1 MYQAKMIKEQRI
13 VELNDETIFDQNAQ
27 YVIPRYQRAYAWEYD
42 EIVQL
47 IEDIKDATSESNSNN
62 YYIGTLI
69 VCKIKDDPETYEVI
83 DGQQRLT
90 TLYLLLS
97 YLSFKE
103 FPDIKPPKKNLR
115 FDCRKR
121 SNYTLQNIEEVLKNS
136 SVLEDERLEQS
147 ILNGVEVIRQKFES
161 EKLDVSDFYERLKS
175 VNLYRIEVP
184 EHTDL
189 NRYFEIM
196 NTRGEQL
203 EQSDILKA
211 RLMSFLEGNRE
222 EQELFAKIWD
232 ACSDM
237 TGYVQMHFN
246 KSDREQI
253 FGDSWNV
260 FPKKDFF
267 SSLVSSYQS
276 ESDSSERELTEL
288 KLTIKEIISSEF
300 NPESQLGNVDSSNED
315 ADARFESIISFP
327 HFLLHA
333 IRLYLPKE
341 KQPEEVGLDK
351 SLDDKKLISDFDFV
365 VKSTEE
371 EVVDKGQGKKSN
383 KADFAKGFI
392 QHLLQLRYLFDKF
405 IIKRE
410 FREENLDG
418 EWSLKELKVS
428 GQDSK
433 KKAYYSN
440 TALKDEGEEETRN
453 NECLMIQAAL
463 RVSYTSPKVM
473 HWITELLNWLR
484 GNHNNPEGLTD
495 EGEKVAAEATSWFL
509 DETDY
514 KLGVQTPRIV
524 FNFLDYLLWKEDK
537 DKYSDFQFEFRN
549 SVEHLYPQNPSEG
562 SSITHWDG
570 KDMFGNLCLTSRRE
584 NSRFSNLSPK
594 LKCQYYSNIVEKGSI
609 KLRIMGEIINKSS
622 DEEWRLRECEKHQ
635 KAMLGFLGRS
645 PKNVTLTSKPQPR

>member
-1 MYQAKMIKEQRI
+1 MDQAKMIKEQRI

-103 FPDIKPPKKNLR
+103 FSDIKPPKKNLR

-161 EKLDVSDFYERLKS
+161 EKLDVSDFYERLKK
-175 VNLYRIEVP
+175 VILYRIEVP

-189 NRYFEIM
+189 NKYFEIM

-253 FGDSWNV
+253 FGESWNG
-260 FPKKDFF
+260 FPQKDFF

-351 SLDDKKLISDFDFV
+351 SLDDKKLISDFDLV

-371 EVVDKGQGKKSN
+371 EVVDKDQGKKSN

-410 FREENLDG
+410 FKEENLDG
-418 EWSLKELKVS
+418 EWSLKELIVS
-428 GQDSK
+428 GQNA
-433 KKAYYSN
+433 KAYYRN
-440 TALKDEGEEETRN
+440 TTLREEDQKTIN

-484 GNHNNPEGLTD
+484 DNHNTPEGLTD
-495 EGEKVAAEATSWFL
+495 EGEKIAAEATSSFL
-509 DETDY
+509 NKRNY

-524 FNFLDYLLWKEDK
+524 FNFLDYLLWKKDK
-537 DKYSDFQFEFRN
+537 GKYSDFQFEFRN
-549 SVEHLYPQNPSEG
+549 SVEHWYPQHPSQGTFEAW
-562 SSITHWDG
+562 SVKYPAEEKLIDS
-570 KDMFGNLCLTSRRE
+570 FGNLCLITRRV
-584 NSRFSNLSPK
+584 NSRFSNQSPEAK
-594 LKCQYYSNIVEKGSI
+594 MKDNSKTIENGSL
-609 KLRIMGEIINKSS
+609 KLRKMANITKEKEVWNKVT
-622 DEEWRLRECEKHQ
+622 CEGHQ
-635 KAMLGFLGRS
+635 KEMIDILEMAQKRCN
-645 PKNVTLTSKPQPR
+645 PN

>member
-1 MYQAKMIKEQRI
+1 MDQAKMIKEQRI

-97 YLSFKE
+97 YLSLKE

-161 EKLDVSDFYERLKS
+161 EKLVVSDFYERLKS
-175 VNLYRIEVP
+175 VILYRIEVP

-189 NRYFEIM
+189 NKYFEIM

-253 FGDSWNV
+253 FGESWND
-260 FPKKDFF
+260 FPQKDFF

-371 EVVDKGQGKKSN
+371 EVVDKDQGKKSN

-410 FREENLDG
+410 FKEENLDG
-418 EWSLKELKVS
+418 EWSLKELIVS
-428 GQDSK
+428 GQNA
-433 KKAYYSN
+433 KAYYRN
-440 TALKDEGEEETRN
+440 TTLREEDQKTIN
-453 NECLMIQAAL
+453 NECLMIQSAL

-484 GNHNNPEGLTD
+484 DNHNNPEGLTD
-495 EGEKVAAEATSWFL
+495 EGEKIAAEATSSFL
-509 DETDY
+509 NKRNY

-524 FNFLDYLLWKEDK
+524 FNFLDYLLWKKDK
-537 DKYSDFQFEFRN
+537 GKYSDFQFEFRN
-549 SVEHLYPQNPSEG
+549 SVEHWYPQHPSQGTFEAW
-562 SSITHWDG
+562 SVKYPAEEKLIDS
-570 KDMFGNLCLTSRRE
+570 FGNLCLITRRV
-584 NSRFSNLSPK
+584 NSRFSNQSPEAK
-594 LKCQYYSNIVEKGSI
+594 MKDNSKTIENGSL
-609 KLRIMGEIINKSS
+609 KLRKMANITKEKEVWNKVT
-622 DEEWRLRECEKHQ
+622 CEGHQ
-635 KAMLGFLGRS
+635 KEMIDILEMAQKRCN
-645 PKNVTLTSKPQPR
+645 PN

>member
-1 MYQAKMIKEQRI
+1 MDMDQAKMIKEQRI
-13 VELNDETIFDQNAQ
+13 VELNEETIFDQNAQ

-47 IEDIKDATSESNSNN
+47 IEDIYDAASDSSN

-69 VCKIKDDPETYEVI
+69 VYKTKDNPETYEVI

-103 FPDIKPPKKNLR
+103 FPDIKAPKKNLR

-136 SVLEDERLEQS
+136 SVLEDKRLEQS

-175 VNLYRIEVP
+175 VILYRIEVP

-189 NRYFEIM
+189 NKYFEIM

-253 FGDSWNV
+253 FGDSWNG
-260 FPKKDFF
+260 FPQKDFF

-300 NPESQLGNVDSSNED
+300 NPGSQLGNVDSSNED

-351 SLDDKKLISDFDFV
+351 SLDDKKLISDFNLV
-365 VKSTEE
+365 VKSIEE
-371 EVVDKGQGKKSN
+371 EVVDKGQGKKPN

-392 QHLLQLRYLFDKF
+392 QHLLQLRCLFDKF

-428 GQDSK
+428 GQYSK

-440 TALKDEGEEETRN
+440 TALKDEGEEEARN

-484 GNHNNPEGLTD
+484 DNHNNPEGLTD
-495 EGEKVAAEATSWFL
+495 EGEKIAAEATSSFL
-509 DETDY
+509 NKRNY

-524 FNFLDYLLWKEDK
+524 FNFLDYLLWKKDK
-537 DKYSDFQFEFRN
+537 GKYSDFQFEFRN
-549 SVEHLYPQNPSEG
+549 SVEHWYPQHPSQGTFEAW
-562 SSITHWDG
+562 SVKYPAEEKLIDS
-570 KDMFGNLCLTSRRE
+570 FGNLCLITRRV
-584 NSRFSNLSPK
+584 NSRFSNQSPEAK
-594 LKCQYYSNIVEKGSI
+594 MKDNSKTIENGSL
-609 KLRIMGEIINKSS
+609 KLRKMANITKEKEVWNKVT
-622 DEEWRLRECEKHQ
+622 CEGHQ
-635 KAMLGFLGRS
+635 KEMIDILEMAQKRCN
-645 PKNVTLTSKPQPR
+645 PN

>member
-1 MYQAKMIKEQRI
+1 MDMNQAKMIKQQKI
-13 VELNDETIFDQNAQ
+13 VELNGETIFDQNAQ

-47 IEDIKDATSESNSNN
+47 IEDIYDATSVDSN

-69 VCKIKDDPETYEVI
+69 VYKTKDDLETYEVI

-103 FPDIKPPKKNLR
+103 DPDMKAPQKSLS

-121 SNYTLQNIEEVLKNS
+121 SNYTLQNIEEVLKNN

-147 ILNGVEVIRQKFES
+147 ILNGLEVIRQKFES
-161 EKLDVSDFYERLKS
+161 ERRSDRAFYERLKR
-175 VNLYRIEVP
+175 VIIYRIEVP

-189 NRYFEIM
+189 NKYFEIM

-211 RLMSFLEGNRE
+211 RLMSFLDGNRE
-222 EQELFAKIWD
+222 EQELLAKIWD

-246 KSDREQI
+246 KEYRKQI
-253 FGDSWNV
+253 FGDSWNS
-260 FPKKDFF
+260 FPKKDLFF
-267 SSLVSSYQS
+267 SLVNSCQS
-276 ESDSSERELTEL
+276 ESDTSERE
-288 KLTIKEIISSEF
+288 LTIKEIISPEF
-300 NPESQLGNVDSSNED
+300 KLESQLENVDTSNED
-315 ADARFESIISFP
+315 VDARFESIISFP

-333 IRLYLPKE
+333 IRLYLPKDKRLE
-341 KQPEEVGLDK
+341 KVDLDK
-351 SLDDKKLISDFDFV
+351 SLDDKKLISDFDLV
-365 VKSTEE
+365 VKSLKK
-371 EVVDKGQGKKSN
+371 EVADNAQIKKSN
-383 KADFAKGFI
+383 EADFAKGFI

-410 FREENLDG
+410 FREDNIDG
-418 EWSLKELKVS
+418 KWSLKELDVS
-428 GQDSK
+428 EQEDAK
-433 KKAYYSN
+433 KKACYRN
-440 TALKDEGEEETRN
+440 TLLKEDQKTIN

-484 GNHNNPEGLTD
+484 DNHNNPEGLTY
-495 EGEKVAAEATSWFL
+495 EGEKIATEATKDFV
-509 DETDY
+509 TDRKY
-514 KLGVQTPRIV
+514 NLGVQTPRIV
-524 FNFLDYLLWKEDK
+524 FNFLDYLLWKK
-537 DKYSDFQFEFRN
+537 NKGKYSDFQFEFRN
-549 SVEHLYPQNPSEG
+549 SVEHLYPQNPSED
-562 SSITHWDG
+562 SSITRWDD
-570 KDMFGNLCLTSRRE
+570 KDMFGNLCLISRRE

-609 KLRIMGEIINKSS
+609 KLRIMGEIINESS
-622 DEEWRLRECEKHQ
+622 DEEWRRRECEKHQ
-635 KAMLGFLGRS
+635 VAMLAVLIQGLRQ
-645 PKNVTLTSKPQPR
+645 K

>member
-1 MYQAKMIKEQRI
+1 MDQAKMIKEQRI
-13 VELNDETIFDQNAQ
+13 VELNEETIFDQNAQ

-47 IEDIKDATSESNSNN
+47 IEDIYDAASDSSN

-69 VCKIKDDPETYEVI
+69 VYKTKDNPETYEVI

-103 FPDIKPPKKNLR
+103 FPDIKAPKKNLR

-136 SVLEDERLEQS
+136 SVLEDKRLEQS

-175 VNLYRIEVP
+175 VILYRIEVP

-189 NRYFEIM
+189 NKYFEIM

-253 FGDSWNV
+253 FGDSWNG
-260 FPKKDFF
+260 FPQKDFF

-300 NPESQLGNVDSSNED
+300 NPGSQLGNVDSSNED

-351 SLDDKKLISDFDFV
+351 SLDDKKLISDFNLV
-365 VKSTEE
+365 VKSIEE
-371 EVVDKGQGKKSN
+371 EVVDKGQGKKPN

-392 QHLLQLRYLFDKF
+392 QHLLQLRCLFDKF

-428 GQDSK
+428 GQYSK

-440 TALKDEGEEETRN
+440 TALKDEGEEEARN

-484 GNHNNPEGLTD
+484 DNHNNPEGLTD
-495 EGEKVAAEATSWFL
+495 EGEKIAAEATSSFL
-509 DETDY
+509 NKRNY

-524 FNFLDYLLWKEDK
+524 FNFLDYLLWKKDK
-537 DKYSDFQFEFRN
+537 GKYSDFQFEFRN
-549 SVEHLYPQNPSEG
+549 SVEHWYPQHPSQGTFEAW
-562 SSITHWDG
+562 SVKYPAEEKLIDS
-570 KDMFGNLCLTSRRE
+570 FGNLCLITRRV
-584 NSRFSNLSPK
+584 NSRFSNQSPEAK
-594 LKCQYYSNIVEKGSI
+594 MKDNSKTIENGSL
-609 KLRIMGEIINKSS
+609 KLRKMANITKEKEVWNKVT
-622 DEEWRLRECEKHQ
+622 CEGHQ
-635 KAMLGFLGRS
+635 KEMIDILEMAQKRCN
-645 PKNVTLTSKPQPR
+645 PN

>member
-1 MYQAKMIKEQRI
+1 MDMNQAKMIKEQKI
-13 VELNDETIFDQNAQ
+13 VEQNGETIFDQNAQ

-42 EIVQL
+42 EIVQF
-47 IEDIKDATSESNSNN
+47 IEDIYDAASDNSN

-69 VCKIKDDPETYEVI
+69 VYKTKDDPETYEVI

-103 FPDIKPPKKNLR
+103 GSDIKAPEKTLL

-121 SNYTLQNIEEVLKNS
+121 SNYTLQYIEEVLKNN

-147 ILNGVEVIRQKFES
+147 ILNGLEVIRQKFES
-161 EKLDVSDFYERLKS
+161 ESRSEPGNRNEIAFYEGLKR
-175 VNLYRIEVP
+175 VIIYRIEVP
-184 EHTDL
+184 KHTDL
-189 NRYFEIM
+189 NKYFEIM

-222 EQELFAKIWD
+222 EQELLAKIWD

-246 KSDREQI
+246 KRDREQI
-253 FGDSWNV
+253 FGDSWNS
-260 FPKKDFF
+260 FPSEDLF
-267 SSLVSSYQS
+267 STLVNSCQS
-276 ESDSSERELTEL
+276 ESDTSERELT
-288 KLTIKEIISSEF
+288 IKKIISPEF
-300 NPESQLGNVDSSNED
+300 KPESQLENVDTSNED

-333 IRLYLPKE
+333 IRVYLSKDKRLE
-341 KQPEEVGLDK
+341 KVDLDK
-351 SLDDKKLISDFDFV
+351 SLDDKKLISDFDLV
-365 VKSTEE
+365 VKSLE
-371 EVVDKGQGKKSN
+371 EVADNDQVKKSN

-410 FREENLDG
+410 FREDNIDG
-418 EWSLKELKVS
+418 KWSLKELDVS
-428 GQDSK
+428 GQEDAK
-433 KKAYYSN
+433 KKAYYRN
-440 TALKDEGEEETRN
+440 TSLKEDQETIN

-484 GNHNNPEGLTD
+484 DNHNNPEGLTD
-495 EGEKVAAEATSWFL
+495 EGEKIATEATKDFV
-509 DETDY
+509 TDRKY
-514 KLGVQTPRIV
+514 NLGVQTPRIV
-524 FNFLDYLLWKEDK
+524 FNFLDYLLWKK
-537 DKYSDFQFEFRN
+537 NKGKYSDFQFEFRN

-562 SSITHWDG
+562 SSITPWNG
-570 KDMFGNLCLTSRRE
+570 KDMFGNLCLISRRE

-609 KLRIMGEIINKSS
+609 KLRMMGEIINKSS
-622 DEEWRLRECEKHQ
+622 DEEWRRRECEKHQ
-635 KAMLGFLGRS
+635 VAMLAVLIQGLRQ
-645 PKNVTLTSKPQPR
+645 K

>member
-1 MYQAKMIKEQRI
+1 MDQAKMIKEQRI

-47 IEDIKDATSESNSNN
+47 IEDIKDATSESNRNN

-97 YLSFKE
+97 YLSLKE

-175 VNLYRIEVP
+175 VILYRIEVP

-189 NRYFEIM
+189 NKYFEIM

-253 FGDSWNV
+253 FGESWNG
-260 FPKKDFF
+260 FPQKDFF

-371 EVVDKGQGKKSN
+371 EVVDKDQGKKSN

-410 FREENLDG
+410 FKEENLDG
-418 EWSLKELKVS
+418 EWSLKELIVS
-428 GQDSK
+428 GQNA
-433 KKAYYSN
+433 KAYYRN
-440 TALKDEGEEETRN
+440 TTLREEDQKTIN
-453 NECLMIQAAL
+453 NECLMIQSAL

-484 GNHNNPEGLTD
+484 DNHNNPEGLTD
-495 EGEKVAAEATSWFL
+495 EGEKIAAEATSSFL
-509 DETDY
+509 NKRNY

-524 FNFLDYLLWKEDK
+524 FNFLDYLLWKKDK
-537 DKYSDFQFEFRN
+537 GKYSDFQFEFRN
-549 SVEHLYPQNPSEG
+549 SVEHWYPQHPSQGTFEAW
-562 SSITHWDG
+562 SVKYPAEEKLIDS
-570 KDMFGNLCLTSRRE
+570 FGNLCLITRRV
-584 NSRFSNLSPK
+584 NSRFSNQSPEAK
-594 LKCQYYSNIVEKGSI
+594 MKDNSKTIENGSL
-609 KLRIMGEIINKSS
+609 KLRKMANITKEKEVWNKVT
-622 DEEWRLRECEKHQ
+622 CEGHKKEMIDILEMAQ
-635 KAMLGFLGRS
+635 KRCN
-645 PKNVTLTSKPQPR
+645 PN

>member
-1 MYQAKMIKEQRI
+1 MDQAKMIKEQRI

-62 YYIGTLI
+62 YYIGTLV

-103 FPDIKPPKKNLR
+103 FSDIKTPKKNLR

-175 VNLYRIEVP
+175 VILYRIEVP

-189 NRYFEIM
+189 NKYFEIM

-260 FPKKDFF
+260 FPQKDFF

-351 SLDDKKLISDFDFV
+351 SLDEKKLISDFDFV

-371 EVVDKGQGKKSN
+371 EVVDKDQGKKSN

-484 GNHNNPEGLTD
+484 DNHNNLEGLTD
-495 EGEKVAAEATSWFL
+495 EGEKIAAEATSSFL
-509 DETDY
+509 NKRNY

-524 FNFLDYLLWKEDK
+524 FNFLDYLLWKKDK
-537 DKYSDFQFEFRN
+537 GKYSDFQFEFRN
-549 SVEHLYPQNPSEG
+549 SVEHWYPQHPSQGTFEAW
-562 SSITHWDG
+562 SVKYPAEEKLIDS
-570 KDMFGNLCLTSRRE
+570 FGNLCLITRRV
-584 NSRFSNLSPK
+584 NSRFSNQSPEAK
-594 LKCQYYSNIVEKGSI
+594 MKDNSKTIENGSL
-609 KLRIMGEIINKSS
+609 KLRKMANITKEKEVWNKVT
-622 DEEWRLRECEKHQ
+622 CEGHQ
-635 KAMLGFLGRS
+635 KEMIDILEMAQKRCN
-645 PKNVTLTSKPQPR
+645 PN

>member
-1 MYQAKMIKEQRI
+1 MDMDQAKMIKEQRI
-13 VELNDETIFDQNAQ
+13 VDQNGETIFDQNAQ

-47 IEDIKDATSESNSNN
+47 IEDIYDAASDDSN

-69 VCKIKDDPETYEVI
+69 VYKTKDDPETYEVI

-97 YLSFKE
+97 YLRSRKKLDIEAFK
-103 FPDIKPPKKNLR
+103 KALS

-121 SNYTLQNIEEVLKNS
+121 SNYTLQNIEKVLKNS

-147 ILNGVEVIRQKFES
+147 ILNGLEVIRQKFES
-161 EKLDVSDFYERLKS
+161 ESRCESENRNEIDFYERLKN
-175 VNLYRIEVP
+175 VILYRIEVP

-189 NRYFEIM
+189 NKYFEIM

-211 RLMSFLEGNRE
+211 RLMSSLKENRV

-246 KSDREQI
+246 KRDREQI
-253 FGDSWNV
+253 FGDSWNS
-260 FPKKDFF
+260 FPQKDLFF
-267 SSLVSSYQS
+267 SLVNSCQPK
-276 ESDSSERELTEL
+276 SDTSERE
-288 KLTIKEIISSEF
+288 LTIKEIISLEF
-300 NPESQLGNVDSSNED
+300 KPESQLENVDTSNED

-333 IRLYLPKE
+333 IRLYLPKDKRLE
-341 KQPEEVGLDK
+341 KVDLDK
-351 SLDDKKLISDFDFV
+351 SLDDKKLISDFDLV
-365 VKSTEE
+365 VKSLE
-371 EVVDKGQGKKSN
+371 EVADNDQVKKSN

-410 FREENLDG
+410 FREDNIDG
-418 EWSLKELKVS
+418 KWSLKELDVS
-428 GQDSK
+428 GQGAK
-433 KKAYYSN
+433 KKAYYRN
-440 TALKDEGEEETRN
+440 TTLKEDLETIN

-484 GNHNNPEGLTD
+484 DNHNNPEGLTD
-495 EGEKVAAEATSWFL
+495 EGEKVAAEATKDFV
-509 DETDY
+509 TDRKY

-537 DKYSDFQFEFRN
+537 VKYSDFEFEFRN
-549 SVEHLYPQNPSEG
+549 SVEHLYPQNPSEN
-562 SSITHWDG
+562 SPITYWED
-570 KDMFGNLCLTSRRE
+570 KDRFGNLCLISRRE

-594 LKCQYYSNIVEKGSI
+594 SKCQEYPKIVKGGSI

-635 KAMLGFLGRS
+635 VAMLAVLIRGLRQ
-645 PKNVTLTSKPQPR
+645 K

>member
-1 MYQAKMIKEQRI
+1 MDQAKMIKEQRI
-13 VELNDETIFDQNAQ
+13 VELNEETIFDQNAQ

-47 IEDIKDATSESNSNN
+47 IEDIYDAASDSSN

-69 VCKIKDDPETYEVI
+69 VYKTKDNPETYEVI

-103 FPDIKPPKKNLR
+103 FPDIKAPKKNLR

-136 SVLEDERLEQS
+136 SVLEDKRLEQS

-175 VNLYRIEVP
+175 VILYRIEVP

-189 NRYFEIM
+189 NKYFEIM

-253 FGDSWNV
+253 FGDSWNG
-260 FPKKDFF
+260 FPQKDFF

-300 NPESQLGNVDSSNED
+300 NPGSQLGNVDSSNED

-351 SLDDKKLISDFDFV
+351 SLDDKKLISDFNLV
-365 VKSTEE
+365 VKSIEE
-371 EVVDKGQGKKSN
+371 EVVDKGQGKKPN

-392 QHLLQLRYLFDKF
+392 QHLLQLRCLFDKF

-428 GQDSK
+428 GQYSK

-440 TALKDEGEEETRN
+440 TALKDEGEEEARN

-484 GNHNNPEGLTD
+484 DNHNNPEGLTD
-495 EGEKVAAEATSWFL
+495 EGEKIATEATKDFV
-509 DETDY
+509 TDRKY

-524 FNFLDYLLWKEDK
+524 FNFLDYLLWKKDK
-537 DKYSDFQFEFRN
+537 GKYSDFQFEFRN
-549 SVEHLYPQNPSEG
+549 SVEHWYPQHPSQGTFEAW
-562 SSITHWDG
+562 SVKYPAEEKLIDS
-570 KDMFGNLCLTSRRE
+570 FGNLCLITRRV
-584 NSRFSNLSPK
+584 NSRFSNQSPEAK
-594 LKCQYYSNIVEKGSI
+594 MKDNSKTIENGSL
-609 KLRIMGEIINKSS
+609 KLRKMANITKEKEVWNKVT
-622 DEEWRLRECEKHQ
+622 CEGHQ
-635 KAMLGFLGRS
+635 KEMIDILEMAQKRCN
-645 PKNVTLTSKPQPR
+645 PN

>member
-1 MYQAKMIKEQRI
+1 MDQAKMIKEQRI

-47 IEDIKDATSESNSNN
+47 IEDIKDATSESNRNN

-97 YLSFKE
+97 YLSLKE

-175 VNLYRIEVP
+175 VILYRIEVP

-189 NRYFEIM
+189 NKYFEIM

-253 FGDSWNV
+253 FGESWNG
-260 FPKKDFF
+260 FPQKDFF

-371 EVVDKGQGKKSN
+371 EVVDKDQGKKSN

-410 FREENLDG
+410 FKEENLDG
-418 EWSLKELKVS
+418 EWSLKELIVS
-428 GQDSK
+428 GQNA
-433 KKAYYSN
+433 KAYYRN
-440 TALKDEGEEETRN
+440 TTLREEDQKTIN
-453 NECLMIQAAL
+453 NECLMIQSAL

-484 GNHNNPEGLTD
+484 DNHNNPEGLTD
-495 EGEKVAAEATSWFL
+495 EGEKIAAEATSSFL
-509 DETDY
+509 NKRNY

-524 FNFLDYLLWKEDK
+524 FNFLDYLLWKKDK
-537 DKYSDFQFEFRN
+537 GKYSDFQFEFRN
-549 SVEHLYPQNPSEG
+549 SVEHWYPQHPSQGTFEAW
-562 SSITHWDG
+562 SVKYPAEEKLIDS
-570 KDMFGNLCLTSRRE
+570 FGNLCLITRRV
-584 NSRFSNLSPK
+584 NSRFSNQSPEAK
-594 LKCQYYSNIVEKGSI
+594 MKDNSKTIENGSL
-609 KLRIMGEIINKSS
+609 KLRKMANITKEKEVWNKVT
-622 DEEWRLRECEKHQ
+622 CEGHQ
-635 KAMLGFLGRS
+635 KEMIDILEMAQKRCN
-645 PKNVTLTSKPQPR
+645 PN